1 MKTQDLNL
9 QFYSILSR
17 NETASKENKPSKSSA
32 RKNAEFEKLDK
43 ARKVTQKTKKVRKPT
58 SKAGNVAASTTNT
71 DSAIES
77 LLKGLGINSETGS
90 SGRNITVTYNKTSTQ
105 GSTR

>member
-1 MKTQDLNL
+1 M
-9 QFYSILSR
+9 
-17 NETASKENKPSKSSA
+17 
-32 RKNAEFEKLDK
+32 DK
-43 ARKVTQKTKKVRKPT
+43 AKKVTPKAKRVRKPS
-58 SKAGNVAASTTNT
+58 SKAGNVAVSTTNT

-77 LLKGLGINSETGS
+77 LLKGLGMNSETGS